1 VQDRKKNDQLCD
13 QFCCSISTQDFH
25 KWYSYVFIGI
35 ASLQFCNQDLS
46 FRTGDST
53 SRAAWLQVSKLLGV
67 SAVYQY
73 ILALL
78 KTQKTTNSKFE
89 LLVFA

>member
-1 VQDRKKNDQLCD
+1 MLNSSQTV
-13 QFCCSISTQDFH
+13 CSVGSSTQDFH
-25 KWYSYVFIGI
+25 EWYSYVFIGI
-35 ASLQFCNQDLS
+35 ASLQFCIQDLS

-78 KTQKTTNSKFE
+78 KTQKTNSKFE